1 MSVQWE
7 DVTSYSRGERGKV
20 EPREWLAFSDA
31 VSLSVHRVLYC
42 DGWFWTCYM
51 LDVHRAPLKESTA
64 AKAKREA
71 ALELMERLNALTR
84 GAKKIL
90 EATP

>member
-7 DVTSYSRGERGKV
+7 DVTPYSRGERGKV
-20 EPREWLAFSDA
+20 EPREWLAASDA
-31 VSLSVHRVLYC
+31 VSISVHRVIYC
-42 DGWFWTCYM
+42 AGWFWTCYT
-51 LDVHRAPLKESTA
+51 LDVHTAPLKESTI